1 MRLELELDG
10 VTHWLDF
17 QRKLTRGDTRRW
29 FKALEIEWPV
39 GEDGELRKMEPGEE
53 DELLADKDVRL
64 LAILGEW
71 CSSCYLEDVDGK
83 VYRSLADLTPEA
95 LDNLD
100 WAVLDFLFSAPTEIR
115 ARRARLGETKGGR
128 SSRTSQGEAARRK
141 NS

>member
-1 MRLELELDG
+1 M
-10 VTHWLDF
+10 
-17 QRKLTRGDTRRW
+17 K
-29 FKALEIEWPV
+29 
-39 GEDGELRKMEPGEE
+39 PGEE

-71 CSSCYLEDVDGK
+71 SSACYLEDVDGK